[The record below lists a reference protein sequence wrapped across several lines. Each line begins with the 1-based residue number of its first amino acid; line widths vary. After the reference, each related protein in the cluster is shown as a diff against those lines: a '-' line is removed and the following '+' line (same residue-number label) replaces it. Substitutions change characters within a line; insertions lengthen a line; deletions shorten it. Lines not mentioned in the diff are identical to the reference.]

1 MNLRTKRL
9 LVRVACHL
17 PVLIAVGIFAL
28 IYNLS
33 GREISGGLIIFLLLY
48 VATLRV
54 NPLPRVIERKML
66 RIAECPG
73 CGEVIDLVNT
83 WNCGCGFLVWIP
95 RHAFSSCPHCR
106 KVFSWLVCPRC
117 EASIPL

>member
-1 MNLRTKRL
+1 MNLRMKRL
-9 LVRVACHL
+9 LIRVVCHL
-17 PVLIAVGIFAL
+17 PILIILGVLPFIFKPSGMKMNDGLMILLL
-28 IYNLS
+28 IY
-33 GREISGGLIIFLLLY
+33 I
-48 VATLRV
+48 ATLRI
-54 NPLPRVIERKML
+54 NPLPTVIERKIL

>member
-9 LVRVACHL
+9 LVRVVCHL
-17 PVLIAVGIFAL
+17 PVLTILGTFTFIS
-28 IYNLS
+28 NTS
-33 GREISGGLIIFLLLY
+33 GMEISGGLTMLLLLY
-48 VATLRV
+48 IATLRV
-54 NPLPRVIERKML
+54 NPLPIVIERKIL

-95 RHAFSSCPHCR
+95 RHAFSACPHCR
-106 KVFSWLVCPRC
+106 KAFSWLVCPRC